1 MTIPIL
7 MPAFSATMT
16 EGKIVRWLKRE
27 GDPVKRGEVIAE
39 VETDKAILD
48 IEATADGTLG
58 KILAEQAGAL
68 VAVNQPIAIL
78 VGAGDRAGADPTAP
92 TAKGGRE

>member
-1 MTIPIL
+1 MPISIL

-16 EGKIVRWLKRE
+16 EGKVVKWLKKE

-39 VETDKAILD
+39 VETDKAVME
-48 IEATADGTLG
+48 IEATGEGTLG
-58 KILAEQAGAL
+58 KILVPEDGAS

-78 VGAGDRAGADPTAP
+78 FDARDLA
-92 TAKGGRE
+92 

>member
-78 VGAGDRAGADPTAP
+78 FGAGDRAGAHPTAP